1 MSDKT
6 KEVNLTALAKA
17 TVETEVVHKEDSA
30 EETKADDG
38 SPETKEVDLTAVAK
52 ATAETEAVLREHFAE
67 LRDTDEESGETTE
80 VDVQKQFSRKICRGI
95 RQR

>member
-1 MSDKT
+1 M
-6 KEVNLTALAKA
+6 
-17 TVETEVVHKEDSA
+17 
-30 EETKADDG
+30 
-38 SPETKEVDLTAVAK
+38 TAVAK

>member
-1 MSDKT
+1 M
-6 KEVNLTALAKA
+6 TALAKA

-52 ATAETEAVLREHFAE
+52 ATAETEAVH
-67 LRDTDEESGETTE
+67 
-80 VDVQKQFSRKICRGI
+80 K
-95 RQR
+95 